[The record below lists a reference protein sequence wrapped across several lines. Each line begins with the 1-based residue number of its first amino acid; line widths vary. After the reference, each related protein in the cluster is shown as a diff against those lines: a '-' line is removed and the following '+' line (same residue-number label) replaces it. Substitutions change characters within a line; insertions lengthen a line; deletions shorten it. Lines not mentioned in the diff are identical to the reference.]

1 MFSTD
6 GVRDEITRD
15 DCPPEVVKE
24 RTGFNPSCLCL
35 DCMAR
40 FEADLK
46 DEAAAPRIPVRGEI
60 ERENGLRADR
70 RALPQL

>member
-1 MFSTD
+1 
-6 GVRDEITRD
+6 
-15 DCPPEVVKE
+15 
-24 RTGFNPSCLCL
+24 
-35 DCMAR
+35 MAR